1 MRFSCGGYFMENV
14 LLQVGV
20 IQSFG
25 TVAGP
30 IRPDLPLPMIATRDI
45 GAAVA
50 DILLKLDFVE
60 SSRASCSG
68 S

>member
-1 MRFSCGGYFMENV
+1 
-14 LLQVGV
+14 
-20 IQSFG
+20 
-25 TVAGP
+25 
-30 IRPDLPLPMIATRDI
+30 MIATRDI
-45 GAAVA
+45 GAAAA